1 MYYCGIIA
9 FVDRLDL
16 ETDIEFIL
24 SSESWSTKT
33 FLYCVCVCISS
44 REFSTLSKVQG
55 TITAS

>member
-33 FLYCVCVCISS
+33 FLYCVCVC
-44 REFSTLSKVQG
+44 
-55 TITAS
+55 ASVVENSPR